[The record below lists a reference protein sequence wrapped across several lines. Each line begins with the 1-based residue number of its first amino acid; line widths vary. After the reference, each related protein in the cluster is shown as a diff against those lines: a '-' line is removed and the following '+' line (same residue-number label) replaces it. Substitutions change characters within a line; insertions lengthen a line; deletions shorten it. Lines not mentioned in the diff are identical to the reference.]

1 MTICTRIP
9 SVTRVE
15 DQTAAA
21 PILAFIGE
29 HQSALWHAARLIGG
43 YEQARLVDRLVD
55 ILQQERRITKRAR
68 IMIDQLLALLVLDPV
83 DDGTCATIGFF
94 VPIDPED
101 PAVAEICLLTDG
113 LRDAVD
119 EVDRIRRSLAMH
131 ASRAA

>member
-1 MTICTRIP
+1 MTIYTEIP
-9 SVTRVE
+9 SGTRVE

-55 ILQQERRITKRAR
+55 TLQQERSVTRRVR
-68 IMIDQLLALLVLDPV
+68 IMIDQLLALLALDPV
-83 DDGTCATIGFF
+83 DDGTCTCGFF

-119 EVDRIRRSLAMH
+119 EVDRIRRSFATH